1 MTVVDPPPIP
11 VAAVADASDR
21 QFEQH
26 VPCLSTANAVHVH
39 RVPANESGGAQIG
52 GHQTTLDVVD

>member
-1 MTVVDPPPIP
+1 MTVVDSPPIP

-21 QFEQH
+21 QIEQH
-26 VPCLSTANAVHVH
+26 VPWPSTANVDHAN
-39 RVPANESGGAQIG
+39 RVRANESGVKFG